1 MHTYFG
7 AKKKGEC
14 DGGGQLSVDKQDE
27 VQQVG
32 VGGERILQK
41 NPAMQGETKLHN
53 RPKTATNNQDNEF
66 LRLKIAEECMRFQT
80 TTTSNVLN
88 SLLPSALM

>member
-1 MHTYFG
+1 MLIAMKQTKQRQSRWQETNSFWSPSKRECDDGEKGDKDCNETDESKDCSDGKMHTYFG

-32 VGGERILQK
+32 VGGERIL
-41 NPAMQGETKLHN
+41 
-53 RPKTATNNQDNEF
+53 
-66 LRLKIAEECMRFQT
+66 
-80 TTTSNVLN
+80 
-88 SLLPSALM
+88 

>member
-32 VGGERILQK
+32 VGGERIL
-41 NPAMQGETKLHN
+41 
-53 RPKTATNNQDNEF
+53 
-66 LRLKIAEECMRFQT
+66 
-80 TTTSNVLN
+80 
-88 SLLPSALM
+88 